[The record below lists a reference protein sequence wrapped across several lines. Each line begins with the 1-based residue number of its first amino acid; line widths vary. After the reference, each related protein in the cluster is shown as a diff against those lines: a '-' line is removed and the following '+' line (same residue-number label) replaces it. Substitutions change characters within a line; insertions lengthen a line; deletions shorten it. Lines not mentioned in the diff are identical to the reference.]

1 MANDDKTS
9 PAAPENPGVSR
20 RDFIKTAAITGAGFT
35 IVPRRVL
42 GQGLTPPSDLVNIAT
57 IGIGGMG
64 GSNTTAVMSQNIV
77 AICDVDFDLL
87 EGRLKSWRERVYPA
101 QPPAPPRPPASRP
114 ASAWK
119 NFGPTEAQKAADAK
133 WIQPPEID
141 RLKRFVDEQMPKV
154 AKYRDYR
161 EMLEKQKD
169 IDAVIVATPDHMH
182 AVIAS
187 NAMDAG
193 KHVYVQK
200 PLCWSVHE
208 ARHLARKAADMP
220 KLVTQMGNQGHSQD
234 DARTGQEYLMAGA
247 IGDVHEI
254 RVWTNRPLGYWP
266 QGVPRPAPLPPPAI
280 SPTTGEPQP
289 LKWDNAG
296 VNTRLAAAMLGSYPV
311 PATLSWDLFLGVAP
325 DVPYHPIYHPFN
337 WRGWVDW
344 GQGALGDMGAH
355 LIDHP
360 VWALD
365 LGLPTT
371 IETVSTPFNGVSYPV
386 GTSTYYEFPSPKGK
400 GTIKLTWSD
409 GGLLPS
415 RPDELGDE
423 KLLADGGVI
432 YYGSKGKLL
441 QQTYGAR
448 PRLLPADRHNSY
460 GLPKQRLPRIPHE
473 SHEMNWVNAIRGRDT
488 ISCPFSYAAHLVE
501 IMLLGVVSLRAGTK
515 IHYDGANMRVT
526 TTPAPRAPDPNE
538 FLTRTYRQGYSL

>member
-1 MANDDKTS
+1 
-9 PAAPENPGVSR
+9 
-20 RDFIKTAAITGAGFT
+20 
-35 IVPRRVL
+35 
-42 GQGLTPPSDLVNIAT
+42 
-57 IGIGGMG
+57 
-64 GSNTTAVMSQNIV
+64 
-77 AICDVDFDLL
+77 
-87 EGRLKSWRERVYPA
+87 
-101 QPPAPPRPPASRP
+101 
-114 ASAWK
+114 
-119 NFGPTEAQKAADAK
+119 
-133 WIQPPEID
+133 
-141 RLKRFVDEQMPKV
+141 
-154 AKYRDYR
+154 
-161 EMLEKQKD
+161 
-169 IDAVIVATPDHMH
+169 
-182 AVIAS
+182 
-187 NAMDAG
+187 
-193 KHVYVQK
+193 
-200 PLCWSVHE
+200 
-208 ARHLARKAADMP
+208 
-220 KLVTQMGNQGHSQD
+220 
-234 DARTGQEYLMAGA
+234 
-247 IGDVHEI
+247 
-254 RVWTNRPLGYWP
+254 
-266 QGVPRPAPLPPPAI
+266 
-280 SPTTGEPQP
+280 
-289 LKWDNAG
+289 
-296 VNTRLAAAMLGSYPV
+296 V

-360 VWALD
+360 VWGLN

-460 GLPKQRLPRIPHE
+460 GLPKTRLPRIPHE

-515 IHYDGANMRVT
+515 IRYDGANMRVT
-526 TTPAPRAPDPNE
+526 TTPAPKAPDANE

>member
-1 MANDDKTS
+1 MANDEKTS
-9 PAAPENPGVSR
+9 PAASEIPGVSR
-20 RDFIKTAAITGAGFT
+20 REFIKTAAITGAGFT

-57 IGIGGMG
+57 IGVGGMG
-64 GSNTTAVMSQNIV
+64 GNNTMAVMSQNIV

-87 EGRLKSWRERVYPA
+87 DGKLKSWRDRVYPA
-101 QPPAPPRPPASRP
+101 KPPAPPRPPAPRAP
-114 ASAWK
+114 SAWK
-119 NFGPTEAQKAADAK
+119 NFGPTDAQKAADAT

-208 ARHLARKAADMP
+208 ARHLAKKAADMP

-234 DARTGQEYLMAGA
+234 DARMGQEYLMAGA

-280 SPTTGEPQP
+280 SDTTGEPLP
-289 LKWDNAG
+289 LKWDNPG
-296 VNTRLAAAMLGSYPV
+296 VNARLAAAMLGSYPV
-311 PATLSWDLFLGVAP
+311 PPTLSWDLFLGVAP
-325 DVPYHPIYHPFN
+325 DVPYHPVYHPFN

-360 VWALD
+360 VWALN

-448 PRLLPADRHNSY
+448 PRLLPAERHNSY
-460 GLPKQRLPRIPHE
+460 GLPKTRLPRIPHE

-526 TTPAPRAPDPNE
+526 TTPAPKAPDANE